1 MTMNKTLLAAVMAVG
16 ATLAG
21 LGDARAATFA
31 TLNGA
36 APIII
41 AHRGASGYLPE
52 HTLAGYE
59 LAAKMGVDYI
69 EPDLQFTKDGELVA
83 IHDTTLTRTT
93 DVADKFA
100 QRDGDY
106 RVADFTLAEIKT
118 LTVKPTG
125 TAATTYP
132 GFTPS
137 AAEPFAVPTFAEVL
151 AFVNAFNA
159 AEGTDIGVYPEA
171 KSPTSTAMNRRIVEQ
186 LKAAGFAAPTDKA
199 FIQSFSFPALQDIA
213 AIQSELG
220 TDLAQV
226 ALGAAVID
234 GDGLFGLSDFGANP
248 FVALSDITAFASG
261 VGVWTGSP
269 ALSSAFVAAA
279 HDLGLVVHGW
289 TFRKPDEAAA
299 AAEFQ
304 TFIDMG
310 LDGFFANY
318 PDQGL
323 RAVAAQTSPVP
334 LPAPVALLALGLVAL
349 VGAGRRRA

>member
-1 MTMNKTLLAAVMAVG
+1 MNKTIMAAVVTLG
-16 ATLAG
+16 ATLCGAWQAQSAPFNTLEG
-21 LGDARAATFA
+21 AT
-31 TLNGA
+31 
-36 APIII
+36 PIVI

-52 HTLAGYE
+52 HTLAAYE
-59 LAAKMGVDYI
+59 LAAKMGADYI
-69 EPDLQFTKDGELVA
+69 EPDLQFTKDGALVA

-100 QRDGDY
+100 QRNGDY

-125 TAATTYP
+125 TAATTIP

-137 AAEPFAVPTFAEVL
+137 AAAPFAVPTFAEVL

-171 KSPTSTAMNRRIVEQ
+171 KSPTSSAMNRSIVEQ
-186 LKAAGFAAPTDKA
+186 LKAAGFDAPADKA
-199 FIQSFSFPALQDIA
+199 FIQSFSFPALQEIA
-213 AIQSELG
+213 AIQAELG
-220 TDLAQV
+220 TGLTQV

-234 GDGLFGLSDFGANP
+234 ADGLFGLSDFGANP
-248 FVALSDITAFASG
+248 FVALSDITGFAGG

-269 ALSSAFVAAA
+269 ALSPAFVAAA
-279 HDLGLVVHGW
+279 HDLGLRVHGW
-289 TFRKPDEAAA
+289 TFRKQDEAAA

-310 LDGFFANY
+310 LDGFFANF

-323 RAVAAQTSPVP
+323 RAVAAQTSSVP
-334 LPAPVALLALGLVAL
+334 LPAPLALLALGLVAL